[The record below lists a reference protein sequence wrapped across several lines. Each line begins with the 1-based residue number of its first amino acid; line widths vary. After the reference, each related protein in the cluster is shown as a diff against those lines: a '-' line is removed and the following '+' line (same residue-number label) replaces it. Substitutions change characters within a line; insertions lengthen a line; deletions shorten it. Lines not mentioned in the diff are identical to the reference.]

1 MKQVPGTPI
10 PTTRRWV
17 GRGWVRFS
25 AKTATA
31 AMSDAGY
38 FLLSVDEFINPNEA
52 QLITIHNLDFRQGL
66 RLGMASNYCTCPLSF
81 PLKFLILRKLEK
93 MAKSQQ
99 RKKVFIF

>member
-38 FLLSVDEFINPNEA
+38 FLLSVDEFIIQMRLNS
-52 QLITIHNLDFRQGL
+52 NLDFRQGL